1 MTREEVIKL
10 VQDSDL
16 SDASKSAWIGRITE
30 EGLTQDVLDAL
41 KDAFQSEIDAGFD
54 QLGVDISN
62 TDEYKE
68 KEAAMVAQV
77 TAIQTDFDQ
86 KMAQNSKQM
95 NDLQADAAKA
105 IDLLKAEEVR
115 AKME

>member
-16 SDASKSAWIGRITE
+16 SDASKSTWIGRITE
-30 EGLTQDVLDAL
+30 KGLTQEVLDGL

-54 QLGVDISN
+54 KLGIDISN
-62 TDEYKE
+62 TPEYKE
-68 KEAAMVAQV
+68 KETAMVAQV
-77 TAIQTDFDQ
+77 TAIQADFDQ
-86 KMAQNSKQM
+86 KMAQNSKQLS
-95 NDLQADAAKA
+95 DLQADAAKA
-105 IDLLKAEEVR
+105 IDLLKAEEVK